1 MRSVLLVGLGGALGA
16 VCRYLIGRIPVHA
29 PFPILTLLINVTGGA
44 PHRAPSPGLCCGG
57 TGCRRLPSYSGRPE
71 YAADLPRFR
80 RFSLESLDLLES
92 GKSGW
97 GALYILLSI
106 GLCLGGV
113 TLGRALVRL
122 LVKTA

>member
-29 PFPILTLLINVTGGA
+29 PFPILTLLVNAAGAVLIGAVTGLALRGN
-44 PHRAPSPGLCCGG
+44 GLSEAAVLFWKTGVCGG
-57 TGCRRLPSYSGRPE
+57 FTTFS
-71 YAADLPRFR
+71 A
-80 RFSLESLDLLES
+80 FSLESLGLLES
-92 GKSGW
+92 GKPGW
-97 GALYILLSI
+97 GALYILLSV
-106 GLCLGGV
+106 GLCLGGG

>member
-29 PFPILTLLINVTGGA
+29 PFPILTLLVNAAGAVLIGAVTGLALRGN
-44 PHRAPSPGLCCGG
+44 GLPEAAVLFWKTGVCGG
-57 TGCRRLPSYSGRPE
+57 FTTFS
-71 YAADLPRFR
+71 A
-80 RFSLESLDLLES
+80 FSLESLGLMES
-92 GKSGW
+92 GKPGW
-97 GALYILLSI
+97 GVLYILLSV

>member
-29 PFPILTLLINVTGGA
+29 PFPILTLLVNVTGALLIGA
-44 PHRAPSPGLCCGG
+44 VTGFMLRGNGLSEAAVLFWKTGVCGG
-57 TGCRRLPSYSGRPE
+57 FTTFS
-71 YAADLPRFR
+71 A
-80 RFSLESLDLLES
+80 FSLESLDLLES

>member
-29 PFPILTLLINVTGGA
+29 PFPILTLLINVTGALLIGA
-44 PHRAPSPGLCCGG
+44 VTGFMLRGNGLSEAAVLFWKTGVCGG
-57 TGCRRLPSYSGRPE
+57 FTTFS
-71 YAADLPRFR
+71 A
-80 RFSLESLDLLES
+80 FSLESLDLLES